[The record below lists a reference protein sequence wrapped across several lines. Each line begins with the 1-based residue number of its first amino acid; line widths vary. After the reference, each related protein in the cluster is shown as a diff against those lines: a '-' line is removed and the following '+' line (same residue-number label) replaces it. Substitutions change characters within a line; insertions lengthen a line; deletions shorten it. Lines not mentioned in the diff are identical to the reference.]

1 MKKCIALFFC
11 LCTLLTTG
19 ISAQEAK
26 APPAPQTQ
34 KTEDLPDT
42 FKMWEKENAPR
53 EAQEEARYGELWSK
67 TLLLLIVM
75 LLILFVGTWYMKRF
89 TGFKVKDS
97 GTSSRIQLLE
107 KRVISPKAVV
117 YLLSIDGHKIAL
129 SETSSG
135 IQVLHEITQRPKP
148 FSLEAPSAKE

>member
-1 MKKCIALFFC
+1 MKKCIAIC
-11 LCTLLTTG
+11 LCLLTLFVNVAW
-19 ISAQEAK
+19 AQ
-26 APPAPQTQ
+26 APTPQP
-34 KTEDLPDT
+34 KTEEVPDT
-42 FKMWEKENAPR
+42 FKKWEQENAPR
-53 EAQEEARYGELWSK
+53 EAAEETRYGELWSK

-89 TGFKVKDS
+89 GAVKGKDAA
-97 GTSSRIQLLE
+97 GDVRIKLLE

-148 FSLEAPSAKE
+148 FSLEAPAAKESPLS